1 MYLENIN
8 GPEDIKKL
16 NLEELRVLSDETRSA
31 LINKIS
37 NAGGHN
43 GPNLG
48 MVEVT
53 VALHYV
59 FNSPKD
65 KIVFD
70 VSHQCYPHKILT
82 GRKEAFLDAEHF
94 HDVTG
99 YTNPLESEH
108 DIFTIG
114 HTSTSISLALG
125 LAKGRDVNNQND
137 NIIAVIGDGSLSG
150 GEALEGLDYA
160 GEYNKNLIIIV
171 NDNDQSIAENHG
183 GLYKSLK
190 ELRETNGKS
199 INNIF
204 KSFGLD
210 YRYLDDGHDIQ
221 KLVNLFQSVKDI
233 DHPIVLHIH
242 TIKGKG
248 LPYAEANRE
257 SWHAGGPFNVEDGSP
272 KFPFKGGE
280 NVLADS
286 IKKLMDTNPKAVVV
300 NAGTPMG
307 LGMVKGVREE
317 YAKRGQ
323 FVDVGIAEENAM
335 AMVSGIAKNGGTAV
349 FGTFA
354 PFLQRTYDQLSHDL
368 CLNDNP
374 ATILVLSPGV
384 YGMNS
389 NTHIALCDIQ
399 EFAHV
404 PNLIY
409 LAPSCTEEYKKMFEF
424 ATTQKEH
431 PVAIRV
437 PGNMVSSGV
446 EDNTDYSIY
455 NKNKVMKKGSKVA
468 IFAVGVLVP
477 MAMEIAKKVKEDIGL
492 DITVVNPLFL
502 TGLDE
507 ELLNKLEE
515 NHDLVITIEDG
526 ELMGG
531 YGQNI
536 ASFYGDTD
544 IKVKNYGISKEFHTD
559 FVAEELL
566 EENGISVDKISKM
579 IEECQW
585 GRFSLTHMDLDI
597 RWRINNQK
605 ESRFLYE
612 EYRYNFF

>member
-16 NLEELRVLSDETRSA
+16 KVEDLKFLADETRAA

-37 NAGGHN
+37 KAGGHN

-59 FNSPKD
+59 FNSPTD

-82 GRKEAFLDAEHF
+82 GRKEAFLDEKHF
-94 HDVTG
+94 QDVTG
-99 YTNPLESEH
+99 YTNPLESKH
-108 DIFTIG
+108 DMFTVG

-125 LAKGRDVNNQND
+125 LAKGRDLNNRQENV
-137 NIIAVIGDGSLSG
+137 IAVIGDGSLSG

-183 GLYKSLK
+183 GMYKTLK
-190 ELRETNGKS
+190 ELRETNGES
-199 INNIF
+199 SNNIF

-210 YRYLDDGHDIQ
+210 YKYLEDGHDIS
-221 KLVNLFQSVKDI
+221 KLVELFESVKDI
-233 DHPIVLHIH
+233 EHPVVLHIH

-248 LPYAEANRE
+248 LSYAEENRE
-257 SWHAGGPFNVEDGSP
+257 AWHAGGPFNVEDGSP
-272 KFPFKGGE
+272 KFE
-280 NVLADS
+280 MQDNDNVVFDS
-286 IKKLMDTNPKAVVV
+286 IKELLDTNSKAVVL
-300 NAGTPMG
+300 NASTPMG
-307 LGMVKGVREE
+307 LGMIKGIREE
-317 YAKRGQ
+317 YVKRGQ
-323 FVDVGIAEENAM
+323 FIDVGIAEENMVAM
-335 AMVSGIAKNGGTAV
+335 SSGVAKNGGRVV

-354 PFLQRTYDQLSHDL
+354 PFFQRTYDQISHDL

-374 ATILVLSPGV
+374 ATMLVLNPGV

-399 EFAHV
+399 MFTHI

-409 LAPSCTEEYKKMFEF
+409 LAPASKEEYIQMFKF
-424 ATTQKEH
+424 ATTQVEH
-431 PVAIRV
+431 PIGIRV
-437 PGNMVSSGV
+437 PGNMVSTGIK
-446 EDNTDYSIY
+446 DMTDYSKY
-455 NKNKVMKKGSKVA
+455 NKNKIEQAGSKVA
-468 IFAVGVLVP
+468 LLAVGILVP
-477 MAMEIAKKVKEDIGL
+477 MAMQIAKRVKEEIGL
-492 DITVVNPLFL
+492 DITVINPRFL

-507 ELLNKLEE
+507 ELLNSLKE
-515 NHDLVITIEDG
+515 NHELMITIEDG
-526 ELMGG
+526 ELMSG

-536 ASFYGDTD
+536 ASFYGSSD
-544 IKVKNYGISKEFHTD
+544 IKVKNYGISKAFHTD
-559 FVAEELL
+559 FEADKLL
-566 EENGISVDKISKM
+566 EENGISVEKITEV
-579 IEECQW
+579 I
-585 GRFSLTHMDLDI
+585 
-597 RWRINNQK
+597 K
-605 ESRFLYE
+605 EYLK
-612 EYRYNFF
+612 

>member
-16 NLEELRVLSDETRSA
+16 NLEELRVLADETRSA

-150 GEALEGLDYA
+150 GEALEGLDYS

-468 IFAVGVLVP
+468 IFAVGILVP

-536 ASFYGDTD
+536 ASFYGDTNM
-544 IKVKNYGISKEFHTD
+544 KVKNYGISKEFHTD

-566 EENGISVDKISKM
+566 EENGISVDKISKV
-579 IEECQW
+579 IEE
-585 GRFSLTHMDLDI
+585 I
-597 RWRINNQK
+597 K
-605 ESRFLYE
+605 VEK
-612 EYRYNFF
+612 

>member
-1 MYLENIN
+1 MFLENIN

-16 NLEELRVLSDETRSA
+16 KIEELKVLANETREA

-48 MVEVT
+48 MVEMT

-65 KIVFD
+65 KFVFD

-82 GRKEAFLDAEHF
+82 GRKQAFLEEEHF

-99 YTNPLESEH
+99 YTNPNESEH
-108 DIFTIG
+108 DMFTVG

-125 LAKGRDVNNQND
+125 LVKGRDVND
-137 NIIAVIGDGSLSG
+137 GDENIIAIIGDGSLSG

-183 GLYKSLK
+183 GLYKTLRK
-190 ELRETNGKS
+190 LRETNGEDS
-199 INNIF
+199 NNIF
-204 KSFGLD
+204 KSFGLE
-210 YRYLDDGHDIQ
+210 YKYLEDGHDVE
-221 KLVNLFQSVKDI
+221 KLVELFQSVKDI
-233 DHPIVLHIH
+233 NHPIVLHIH

-248 LPYAEANRE
+248 LHYAEQDRE
-257 SWHAGGPFNVEDGSP
+257 FWHAGGPFNVEDGSP
-272 KFPFKGGE
+272 KFEFNSGDTT
-280 NVLADS
+280 VADS
-286 IKKLMDTNPKAVVV
+286 IKNLLDINPKAVVL

-307 LGMVKGVREE
+307 LGMFKGVREK
-317 YAKRGQ
+317 YAERGQ

-335 AMVSGIAKNGGTAV
+335 AMASGVAKNGGTAV

-399 EFAHV
+399 EFCHV

-409 LAPSCTEEYKKMFEF
+409 LAPSSKEEYKKMFEF

-431 PVAIRV
+431 PVGIRV
-437 PGNMVSSGV
+437 PGNMASSGTP
-446 EDNTDYSIY
+446 DITDYSIY
-455 NKNKVMKKGSKVA
+455 NKNKIEQNGSKVA
-468 IFAVGVLVP
+468 LFAVGILVP
-477 MAMEIAKKVKEDIGL
+477 MAKEIAKKVKEEVGL
-492 DITVVNPLFL
+492 DITVINPLFL

-507 ELLNKLEE
+507 ELLNKLKE
-515 NHDLVITIEDG
+515 NHELVITIEDG

-536 ASFYGDTD
+536 ASFYGDSD
-544 IKVKNYGISKEFHTD
+544 MKVKNYGISKAFHTD
-559 FVAEELL
+559 FEADELL
-566 EENGISVDKISKM
+566 AENGISVENIVNVIKK
-579 IEECQW
+579 
-585 GRFSLTHMDLDI
+585 F
-597 RWRINNQK
+597 K
-605 ESRFLYE
+605 K
-612 EYRYNFF
+612 

>member
-16 NLEELRVLSDETRSA
+16 NIEELKGLADETRSA

-37 NAGGHN
+37 KAGGHS

-48 MVEVT
+48 MVEMT

-65 KIVFD
+65 KLVFD

-82 GRKEAFLDAEHF
+82 GRKQAFIEEEHF

-99 YTNPLESEH
+99 YTNPNESEH

-125 LAKGRDVNNQND
+125 LAKGRDVNKKD
-137 NIIAVIGDGSLSG
+137 ENIIAIIGDGSLSG

-160 GEYNKNLIIIV
+160 GEYDKNLIIIA

-183 GLYKSLK
+183 GIYKSLK
-190 ELRETNGKS
+190 ALRDTNGES
-199 INNIF
+199 SNNIF

-210 YRYLDDGHDIQ
+210 YRYLEDGHNIE
-221 KLVNLFQSVKDI
+221 KLIELFQSVKNI
-233 DHPIVLHIH
+233 DHPVVLHIH

-248 LPYAEANRE
+248 LAYAEENRE
-257 SWHAGGPFNVEDGSP
+257 RWHAGGPFNVEDGSP
-272 KFPFKGGE
+272 KFKSNGGDTTLE
-280 NVLADS
+280 DS
-286 IKKLMDTNPKAVVV
+286 IKNLMDTNTKAVVV

-307 LGMVKGVREE
+307 IGMVKGVREE
-317 YAKRGQ
+317 YVKRGQ

-335 AMVSGIAKNGGTAV
+335 AMISGIARNGGTAV

-399 EFAHV
+399 QFAHV

-409 LAPSCTEEYKKMFEF
+409 LAPSCTEEYTKMFEF
-424 ATTQKEH
+424 STTQKEH

-437 PGNMVSSGV
+437 PGNMTSRGV

-455 NKNKVMKKGSKVA
+455 NKNKVMQKGTKIA
-468 IFAVGVLVP
+468 LFAVGILVP
-477 MAMEIAKKVKEDIGL
+477 MAMKIAKKVKEELGL
-492 DITVVNPLFL
+492 DITVINPLFL

-507 ELLNKLEE
+507 NLLNELKE
-515 NHDLVITIEDG
+515 NHNLVITIEDG

-536 ASFYGDTD
+536 ASFYGDSD
-544 IKVKNYGISKEFHTD
+544 MKVKNYGISKEFHTD
-559 FVAEELL
+559 FEAEKLL
-566 EENGISVDKISKM
+566 ADCGISVENIVNEIKKCI
-579 IEECQW
+579 
-585 GRFSLTHMDLDI
+585 
-597 RWRINNQK
+597 
-605 ESRFLYE
+605 
-612 EYRYNFF
+612 